1 MIPDNLV
8 LPRDMPLWTAAKPYL
23 DVRNN
28 DEHTLVS
35 YGLARYLLEEIPDAD
50 ESIVLPA
57 ILLHDVGWKRIDPDL
72 LLAAVGKNPT
82 RKDLVRDHEVHGVTI
97 ARSILESIRPD
108 GVDIE
113 AVLAIIDG
121 HDTVKEGRSINDA
134 VMKDADKGWRTTVH
148 GMKTIC
154 GWYDWDVA
162 EYVDALEKVSL
173 PFMLTAPGRVLAG
186 SMIASLR
193 AELELDHYLGTA
205 DHV

>member
-23 DVRNN
+23 NVRNN
-28 DEHTLVS
+28 DEHTLVA

-57 ILLHDVGWKRIDPDL
+57 VLLHDVGWKQIDPDL
-72 LLAAVGKNPT
+72 LLDAVGKNPT
-82 RKDLVRDHEVHGVTI
+82 RKDLVRDHEVLGVTI
-97 ARSILESIRPD
+97 ARGILESIRPD

-113 AVLAIIDG
+113 GVLAIIDG

-173 PFMLTAPGRVLAG
+173 PFMLTAPGRALAG